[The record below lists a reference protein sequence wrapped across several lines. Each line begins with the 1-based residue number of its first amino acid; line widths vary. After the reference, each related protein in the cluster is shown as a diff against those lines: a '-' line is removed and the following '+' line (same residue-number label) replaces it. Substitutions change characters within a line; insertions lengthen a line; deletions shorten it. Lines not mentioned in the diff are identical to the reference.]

1 MAGQPL
7 SDDDVMAAHQH
18 RFTAPWCRPPA
29 PASTSD
35 VTGPPGS
42 TDPALSYLADLLAD
56 TREELTRADSKA
68 SLLLA
73 AVGVILGA
81 LIAGLAGSNWTP
93 LALDSRIQ
101 WAWWLGVAAAVAGV
115 LSIAASVYPRIF
127 QPRIPHPGVPAYYG
141 DVAACRSV
149 EAFRNAIGNV
159 PIPKDRLIN
168 QAFVLARIVQRK
180 YVLLRRGL
188 CCLLLAISA
197 CTLAVVLNTLI
208 SR

>member
-1 MAGQPL
+1 MPAYQARLTALWHRPL
-7 SDDDVMAAHQH
+7 
-18 RFTAPWCRPPA
+18 
-29 PASTSD
+29 ASA
-35 VTGPPGS
+35 PPGPTS
-42 TDPALSYLADLLAD
+42 HAGEPPGTADPALSYLADLLAD

-73 AVGVILGA
+73 AAGVILGA

-93 LALDSRIQ
+93 LDLDSRIQ
-101 WAWWLGVAAAVAGV
+101 WIWWLGVAAAAAGV
-115 LSIAASVYPRIF
+115 LAIAASVYPRIY
-127 QPRIPHPGVPAYYG
+127 QPRIPHPGVPTYYG
-141 DVAACRSV
+141 DVAAYRSV
-149 EAFRNAIGNV
+149 EAFRNSIGEV
-159 PIPKDRLIN
+159 PLPKERLIN

-197 CTLAVVLNTLI
+197 CTLAVVINTLL